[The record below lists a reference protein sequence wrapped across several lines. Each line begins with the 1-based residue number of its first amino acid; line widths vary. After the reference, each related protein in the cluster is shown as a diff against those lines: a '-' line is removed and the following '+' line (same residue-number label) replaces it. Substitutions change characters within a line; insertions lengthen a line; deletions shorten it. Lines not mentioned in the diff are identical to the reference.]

1 MHFATECRKP
11 KTAPVKERSNSYDKK
26 NSYDDLKKEN
36 EKLKAKLE
44 VMMAKHKGK
53 AYIAE
58 GKS

>member
-1 MHFATECRKP
+1 MKP
-11 KTAPVKERSNSYDKK
+11 KAALVKERSNSYDKK